1 MLETA
6 RESRWLPV
14 QKKTNLGE
22 VLNID
27 IEEHGP
33 EGDTHETGF
42 IKKVWRMGSTP
53 MGVHR
58 TKIKKSDI

>member
-1 MLETA
+1 MAASVKE
-6 RESRWLPV
+6 
-14 QKKTNLGE
+14 KKNLRE

-42 IKKVWRMGSTP
+42 SKR
-53 MGVHR
+53 
-58 TKIKKSDI
+58 